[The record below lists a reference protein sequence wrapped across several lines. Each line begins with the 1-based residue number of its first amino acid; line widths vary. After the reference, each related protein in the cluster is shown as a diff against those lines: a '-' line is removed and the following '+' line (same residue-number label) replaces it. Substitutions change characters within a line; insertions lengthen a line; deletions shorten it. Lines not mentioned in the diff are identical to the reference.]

1 MKKIPATRL
10 KDIKIEWL
18 QNKTEAPFMQGMA
31 INKLRSVY
39 KGSKRYGY
47 MLLNGNEGIGE
58 EGCYYLL
65 ELKTNINGD
74 IQKALVAFKENGDNI
89 AGHTIFTNSDKYFA
103 MIEASEVSDEDLEAA
118 ADFID
123 KIKPE

>member
-1 MKKIPATRL
+1 MNKIPATKL
-10 KDIKIEWL
+10 KNIEIEWL
-18 QNKTEAPFMQGMA
+18 QNKTKAPFMQGMA

-39 KGSKRYGY
+39 RGSKRYGY
-47 MLLNGNEGIGE
+47 MLLNGNEEIGE

-65 ELKTNINGD
+65 ELKTNIDGN

-103 MIEASEVSDEDLEAA
+103 MIEADKISDEDLEAA
-118 ADFID
+118 TDFYD
-123 KIKPE
+123 KL